1 MTMKLFREHKTSL
14 DDSDFSDFGKIVTGA
29 IKLNTASSAKM
40 ISYIQNQPLPDD
52 VASLKTGCVQTAN
65 TDEFKKTLSY
75 QSSWMNQFSW
85 LTFSKLLNG
94 GLCRFCVMLP
104 QSDVQ
109 HQNTFVTQPFIAT
122 PHGSQICLS
131 QIKMTSEVP
140 TLSLPYKL
148 NQQYNSMMSNSGLIY
163 QKQIRTPYIPAKPFR
178 MRLSNSL
185 EITSQVKF

>member
-40 ISYIQNQPLPDD
+40 ISYILNQPLPDN
-52 VASLKTGCVQTAN
+52 VAKLKTGCAQTTN
-65 TDEFKKTLSY
+65 TSEFKKTLSY

-94 GLCRFCVMLP
+94 GLCKFCVMFP

-109 HQNTFVTQPFIAT
+109 HQNTFVTQPFTAT

-131 QIKMTSEVP
+131 QIKMTSEMP

-148 NQQYNSMMSNSGLIY
+148 NQQNQAQYQYNLY
-163 QKQIRTPYIPAKPFR
+163 KVA
-178 MRLSNSL
+178 
-185 EITSQVKF
+185 

>member
-1 MTMKLFREHKTSL
+1 MQLLREHETSF
-14 DDSDFSDFGKIVTGA
+14 DHSDFSDLGKIVTGA
-29 IKLNTASSAKM
+29 IKLNTTSSAKM
-40 ISYIQNQPLPDD
+40 ISCILNQPFPDD
-52 VASLKTGCVQTAN
+52 VAKLKTGCAQTTN
-65 TDEFKKTLSY
+65 TGEFKKTLSY

-94 GLCRFCVMLP
+94 GLCKFCVMFP

-109 HQNTFVTQPFIAT
+109 HQNTLNFVTKPFAAT

-148 NQQYNSMMSNSGLIY
+148 NQQNRAQYQYNLY
-163 QKQIRTPYIPAKPFR
+163 KVA
-178 MRLSNSL
+178 
-185 EITSQVKF
+185 

>member
-1 MTMKLFREHKTSL
+1 
-14 DDSDFSDFGKIVTGA
+14 
-29 IKLNTASSAKM
+29 
-40 ISYIQNQPLPDD
+40 
-52 VASLKTGCVQTAN
+52 
-65 TDEFKKTLSY
+65 
-75 QSSWMNQFSW
+75 MNQFSW

-94 GLCRFCVMLP
+94 GLYRFCVMFP

-122 PHGSQICLS
+122 PHESQICLS
-131 QIKMTSEVP
+131 QMKMTSEVP

-148 NQQYNSMMSNSGLIY
+148 NQQNRAQYQYNFYIKLLKKIVDAIILCGKQNIPLRGHRDDTTNKGNFLAILQMMSNSGLIY

>member
-1 MTMKLFREHKTSL
+1 MKLFREHKTSL

-148 NQQYNSMMSNSGLIY
+148 NQQYYSMMSNSGLIY